1 MKELWQTALKVKRQL
16 PQLISWVR
24 CETGSK
30 PQFLSLHSPT
40 HNTVTWSDF
49 RGRPESEDQFPYDSH
64 NAYLSSP
71 NLSTMSAI
79 LDSSQIMR
87 ETRVQSEITSILHD
101 NKPCVAPIHQSTPP
115 SQLMTFDLFLWTVN
129 PLKKKNKFSLNF
141 RMTIYEQ
148 CLHFLVSSSIFKIG
162 VAVTMF
168 TRLWH
173 ICWHRKYLIF
183 QPFLHMIPPSSCNQ
197 DRIMLLVLES
207 TLVITPEFN
216 DLQRWKGFLWG
227 LSFWSWFCPTPLSP
241 IPFRFCCTHPITW
254 EVVFFSR
261 TLFSPSFNSILCM
274 VWGELK
280 SLQEMWRLSYHC
292 SSKAKSEKR
301 SLRLVSHLG
310 VFIGPK
316 WVKTTIF

>member
-1 MKELWQTALKVKRQL
+1 
-16 PQLISWVR
+16 
-24 CETGSK
+24 
-30 PQFLSLHSPT
+30 
-40 HNTVTWSDF
+40 
-49 RGRPESEDQFPYDSH
+49 
-64 NAYLSSP
+64 
-71 NLSTMSAI
+71 
-79 LDSSQIMR
+79 
-87 ETRVQSEITSILHD
+87 
-101 NKPCVAPIHQSTPP
+101 
-115 SQLMTFDLFLWTVN
+115 
-129 PLKKKNKFSLNF
+129 
-141 RMTIYEQ
+141 MTIYEQ

-254 EVVFFSR
+254 EVVFSSR
-261 TLFSPSFNSILCM
+261 TLFLTIIQFNFVHGLGRIKIIARNVKAVLSLLVQGEIREMILETCVPLGGLHWSKMGQNHDFLNKRPSQLLFGVPRSWMDWLHRGLGLLIL
-274 VWGELK
+274 
-280 SLQEMWRLSYHC
+280 
-292 SSKAKSEKR
+292 KR
-301 SLRLVSHLG
+301 IKLALFVCCHFTLAHNA
-310 VFIGPK
+310 
-316 WVKTTIF
+316 